1 MRSLF
6 MMLKDLEKLT
16 NRLLRKLKSCTFPAK
31 CAVFSLPMCFPTVK
45 KRSFWVLKLPL
56 FSLV

>member
-1 MRSLF
+1 

-31 CAVFSLPMCFPTVK
+31 CAVFFSSDVLPDGQ
-45 KRSFWVLKLPL
+45 KRSFWVSESPL
-56 FSLV
+56 FSLD

>member
-16 NRLLRKLKSCTFPAK
+16 NRLLRKLKSCTFPTK

-45 KRSFWVLKLPL
+45 KRSFWVLKSP
-56 FSLV
+56 

>member
-1 MRSLF
+1 

-31 CAVFSLPMCFPTVK
+31 CAVFSLPMYFPTAK
-45 KRSFWVLKLPL
+45 KRSFWVSESLL
-56 FSLV
+56 FSLD